1 LIFYIARSYPE
12 WQKAVL
18 IKMKEHYDNH
28 KEMPSKQVMN
38 AALKENPSIPKNL
51 FGSAMAFAAA
61 REKEFSE
68 RGERV
73 LKTSLPFDEFAV
85 VQEHLEIITRGLGL
99 PHLHIFASDDPAA
112 PDPVNRKSLAVPG
125 NPSFCFRT
133 E

>member
-1 LIFYIARSYPE
+1 MIYVARSYPD

-18 IKMKEHYDNH
+18 TKMKEYYDQN
-28 KEMPSKQVMN
+28 KELPSKQVMN
-38 AALKENPSIPKNL
+38 AALKDTALVPSNL

-61 REKEFSE
+61 REKEFGL

-73 LKTSLPFDEFAV
+73 LKTSLPFDEFSV

-99 PHLHIFASDDPAA
+99 SKVQVLASDDAAA
-112 PDPVNRKSLAVPG
+112 PDPANKKSLAVPG
-125 NPSFCFRT
+125 SPSFCFRS